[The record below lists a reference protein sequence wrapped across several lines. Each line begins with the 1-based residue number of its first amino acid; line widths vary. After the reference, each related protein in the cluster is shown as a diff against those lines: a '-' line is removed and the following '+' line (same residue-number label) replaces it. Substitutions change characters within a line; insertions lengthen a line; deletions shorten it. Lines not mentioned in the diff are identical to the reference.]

1 MDSTQ
6 DLKRPLV
13 SVILIV
19 RNGGDY
25 LSPQIDS
32 ILAQTYSNLELLVC
46 DDCSTDGTPGLVQDY
61 MRRDSRVR
69 YVRNEVNLRVS
80 LTFERQCH
88 LCRGEFIAPSDA
100 DDFWLPEKIE
110 KQAAYLIAHPNT
122 QLVFTDDMIV
132 NQDLSVKMG
141 SFQKTMGN
149 YSPGGDIS
157 IGALLE
163 RNVLAFHVSCF
174 RRTMIPKL
182 LPMPEQSILM
192 YDAWAALVCSL
203 TGPIGYINE
212 CLVLYRQHQSNMVG
226 AGVRNTAFYFRRVN
240 DSSFLGDYIRDKSG
254 QMAIHKRLL
263 AMEPGSEARKALT
276 EKIDNQTSL
285 LAIAQA
291 ATFGQ
296 FVSRL
301 AGAAFTILKTSQSY
315 HFKQWFFLALS
326 WGGIKKLKLEGR
338 EK

>member
-1 MDSTQ
+1 MDSIQ
-6 DLKRPLV
+6 DPKRPLV

-25 LSPQIDS
+25 LSHQIDS

-46 DDCSTDGTPGLVQDY
+46 DDCSTDGTPGLVQEY
-61 MRRDSRVR
+61 IRRDPRVR

-110 KQAAYLIAHPNT
+110 KQVAYLIAHPNT

-132 NQDLSVKMG
+132 NSDLSLKMG

-163 RNVLAFHVSCF
+163 RNILAFHVSCF

-182 LPMPEQSILM
+182 LPMPEQSVLM

-226 AGVRNTAFYFRRVN
+226 AGIRDAAFYFKRVN
-240 DSSFLGDYIRDKSG
+240 DSSFLREYIRDKSG
-254 QMAIHKRLL
+254 QMTIHKRLL

-285 LAIAQA
+285 LAVAQA
-291 ATFGQ
+291 ESFSR
-296 FVSRL
+296 FVSQL
-301 AGAAFTILKTSQSY
+301 GTAALTILKTSQKY
-315 HFKQWFFLALS
+315 HLKQWFFLALS
-326 WGGIKKLKLEGR
+326 WGGIKKINLQPSGK
-338 EK
+338 

>member
-46 DDCSTDGTPGLVQDY
+46 DDCSTDGTPGFVQDY

-80 LTFERQCH
+80 LTFEKQCH

-100 DDFWLPEKIE
+100 DDFWLPQKIE
-110 KQAAYLIAHPNT
+110 KQVAYLIAHPNT

-132 NQDLSVKMG
+132 NKDLSIKMG

-149 YSPGGDIS
+149 HSSGGDIS
-157 IGALLE
+157 INSLLE

-174 RRTMIPKL
+174 RRTMVPKL

-226 AGVRNTAFYFRRVN
+226 AGVRDAAFYFKRVN
-240 DSSFLGDYIRDKSG
+240 DRSFLGDYIRDKSG
-254 QMAIHKRLL
+254 QMTIHKRLL
-263 AMEPGSEARKALT
+263 AMDPDNEARKALT
-276 EKIDNQTSL
+276 EKVDNQASL
-285 LAIAQA
+285 LAVAQA
-291 ATFGQ
+291 ESFSR

-301 AGAAFTILKTSQSY
+301 VAAASTILKTSQKY
-315 HFKQWFFLALS
+315 HFKQWVFLTLS
-326 WGGIKKLKLEGR
+326 WGGIKKMKLQPAG
-338 EK
+338 K